1 MRKECI
7 NNTYMTAEKLRTQF
21 ACPTPEIKFWLTGER
36 DLYLT
41 VRKYRISK
49 I

>member
-1 MRKECI
+1 
-7 NNTYMTAEKLRTQF
+7 MTAEKLRKEF
-21 ACPTPEIKFWLTGER
+21 ACVTPKIKFWLTGEL

-49 I
+49 M